1 MALIRSKMSLTMSK
15 LAGVILIPCLAVRR
29 CGVRQRAVSD
39 RCIDGRSIMQTR
51 FAGALFL
58 ATVGSIAAP
67 SAQAQLLPISIEL
80 GDVSLTKLPFVMAAE
95 AGIYRRNGLDAK
107 QYITPRAAELIRQ
120 SSGVVVPKEFVGTG
134 IGDINIGG
142 GSPTIVRMTSGA
154 RAPQRV
160 VLATTDPVS
169 RFHIMSRSDITRP
182 EDLKG
187 KRIDFSSV
195 GALSH
200 YVLILWARKMGFD
213 PMRDVSLMAS
223 GMGGEL
229 IKRGRVDAFAAD
241 EIAVGEAIH
250 QGYRD
255 LVDTGAYKFPMP
267 GSGVNALKDWLPKNR
282 ETAARFVKSTVD
294 AIALIRN
301 DKEAAFAAM
310 AKWYG
315 IRDARAQD
323 HIYAQA
329 VQLPAKPYPAV
340 EGIKTMMEIY
350 DYREMRVH
358 QPQDFYDASF
368 VSELDKSGYIDSLY
382 RK

>member
-1 MALIRSKMSLTMSK
+1 MQSH
-15 LAGVILIPCLAVRR
+15 LAGAAVLA
-29 CGVRQRAVSD
+29 
-39 RCIDGRSIMQTR
+39 
-51 FAGALFL
+51 ALV
-58 ATVGSIAAP
+58 TVTAP

-120 SSGVVVPKEFVGTG
+120 SSGLVVPKEFVGTG

-142 GSPTIVRMTSGA
+142 GSPTIVRMTSDA
-154 RAPQRV
+154 RAPQRI
-160 VLATTDPVS
+160 VLATNDPVS
-169 RFHIMSRSDITRP
+169 RFHIMSRPDIARP

-187 KRIDFSSV
+187 KRIGFSSV

-200 YVLILWARKMGFD
+200 YVLILWSRKMGWD
-213 PMRDVSLMAS
+213 PMRDISLMAS

-229 IKRGRVDAFAAD
+229 IKRGRVDAFAAS
-241 EIAVGEAIH
+241 EIAFDEAIH

-255 LVDTGAYKFPMP
+255 LVDTGADKFPMP
-267 GSGVNALKDWLPKNR
+267 GSGINALKDWLPKNR
-282 ETAARFVKSTVD
+282 EAAARFVKSTVD
-294 AIALIRN
+294 ALALIRN

-310 AKWYG
+310 TKWYG
-315 IRDARAQD
+315 IRDARAQE

-329 VQLPAKPYPAV
+329 VQLPAKPYPSV

-350 DYREMRVH
+350 DYHEMRMH
-358 QPQDFYDASF
+358 KPEDFYDASF
-368 VSELDKSGYIDSLY
+368 ITELDKSGYIDSLY